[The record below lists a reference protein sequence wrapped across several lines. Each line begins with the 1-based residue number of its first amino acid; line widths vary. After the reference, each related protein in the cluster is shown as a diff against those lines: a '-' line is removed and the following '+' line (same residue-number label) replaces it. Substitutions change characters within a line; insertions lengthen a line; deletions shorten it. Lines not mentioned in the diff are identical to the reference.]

1 MIVTYAM
8 VIDFFSGL
16 VGLFLLPLAFL
27 VLFTLVRRL
36 ITD

>member
-1 MIVTYAM
+1 MIITFDM
-8 VIDFFSGL
+8 VVDFFSAL
-16 VGLFLLPLAFL
+16 VGLFFLPLAFL